1 MGKGKE
7 LLPLPLSIEVT
18 KALKGLGKKKQLIPA
33 CPLGKHIV
41 QIAWPLLT
49 RLS

>member
-18 KALKGLGKKKQLIPA
+18 KALKGLGKKK
-33 CPLGKHIV
+33 
-41 QIAWPLLT
+41 T
-49 RLS
+49 DSSLSFGQAHCTNCLATSYSS

>member
-18 KALKGLGKKKQLIPA
+18 KALKGLGKKKLIPA